1 MKKRGAERIRKRW
14 YFPGRADLVDI
25 DPADQGFGD
34 GVPAWRAGASPKK
47 IYFYPYFRRNGSRH
61 IHKRFSSNF
70 DASKG
75 RAL

>member
-1 MKKRGAERIRKRW
+1 
-14 YFPGRADLVDI
+14 VDI